1 MLNMKDLPIT
11 MKYAD
16 ILEIEWQLSRRTSD
30 MKRQWE
36 DYRQYGKGDILYE
49 IALGDL
55 KAAEKAEVMMK
66 NVWET
71 VKESNIQEVY
81 SA

>member
-1 MLNMKDLPIT
+1 

-16 ILEIEWQLSRRTSD
+16 ILDIEWQLNCRRRA
-30 MKRQWE
+30 MEAQWE
-36 DYRQYGKGDILYE
+36 DYRQYGKGDILYD
-49 IALGDL
+49 IALNDL
-55 KAAEKAEVMMK
+55 KQAEKAEKMIK
-66 NVWET
+66 NIWKT

>member
-1 MLNMKDLPIT
+1 

-16 ILEIEWQLSRRTSD
+16 ILDIEWQLSRRTSD

-49 IALGDL
+49 IALNDL
-55 KAAEKAEVMMK
+55 KQAEQAEVMMK
-66 NVWET
+66 NIWTT

>member
-1 MLNMKDLPIT
+1 MKDLPIT

>member
-1 MLNMKDLPIT
+1 